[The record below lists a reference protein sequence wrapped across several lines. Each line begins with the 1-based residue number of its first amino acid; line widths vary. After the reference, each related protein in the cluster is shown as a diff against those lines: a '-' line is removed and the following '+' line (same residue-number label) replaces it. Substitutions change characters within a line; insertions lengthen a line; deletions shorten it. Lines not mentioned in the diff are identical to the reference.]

1 MSRMARILEN
11 PLVKVFIV
19 IALVYG
25 IINNILYFSSFITH
39 KEERERLGAL
49 TLDVEVRE
57 KDIHTFELN
66 LRQKKNDL
74 AKNRTT
80 LDDLNN
86 RIVEMENTGQ
96 KYTLEYQETVETYNG
111 LVKTYDPAQKD
122 YEQLYGEYL
131 NKVEEFNQ
139 VQKELQEVR
148 TVTQNFD
155 TLPSYVKEKTS
166 SFEGISFDKWNPLH
180 WGIWGSIATWSAD
193 LWSSVTTWSM
203 DIWNQIQSWPIWTE
217 IKAWIDSIINY
228 VKERASLS

>member
-19 IALVYG
+19 IALLYG

-39 KEERERLGAL
+39 KEERERLGVL
-49 TLDVEVRE
+49 TLDVGVRE
-57 KDIHTFELN
+57 KDIHTYELN

-74 AKNRTT
+74 EKNRTT
-80 LDDLNN
+80 LDDLDKQ
-86 RIVEMENTGQ
+86 IVEMENTGN
-96 KYTLEYQETVETYNG
+96 KYTLEYQETVEKYNK

-131 NKVEEFNQ
+131 NKVEEYNQ
-139 VQKELQEVR
+139 VQQELKEVR
-148 TVTQNFD
+148 TVTQNFY
-155 TLPSYVKEKTS
+155 TLPSFVKEKTS
-166 SFEGISFDKWNPLH
+166 SFEGISFEKWNPLH
-180 WGIWGSIATWSAD
+180 WGIWGSIATWSQ
-193 LWSSVTTWSM
+193 

-228 VKERASLS
+228 VKERANLS